1 MKKLKC
7 ELFNDN
13 FQNFKRY
20 NIPKA
25 QLVIADIP
33 YNIGNNFYGSNPMWY
48 KGGDNKNGE
57 SKLAGKAAFN
67 TDHNFNIA
75 EYFHFCNRLLKAEP
89 KRSNGRGKSSDA
101 PCMIV
106 FCSFEQIPMVL
117 RYAEKHGF
125 KNHYPLFFIKNFSP
139 QVLKAN
145 MRIVGAVEY
154 ALVLY
159 RDKLPKFRNGGEMV
173 YNWFNW
179 VQDGKRIPKIHPTQK
194 PVILLKRLIELFT
207 DPGDVVID
215 PVAGSGATLRAAKEL
230 GRSSYGFEIS
240 KDFYSKAQ
248 SKMLD
253 CPFVQRNIFEEE
265 GNNVKQTALSF

>member
-1 MKKLKC
+1 MKC

-75 EYFHFCNRLLKAEP
+75 EYFHFCNRLLKKEP
-89 KRSNGRGKSSDA
+89 KERGQA

-106 FCSFEQIPMVL
+106 FCSFEQIPMVI

-125 KNHYPLFFIKNFSP
+125 KKHIPLVFVKNFSA

-145 MRIVGAVEY
+145 MRIVGATEY
-154 ALVLY
+154 GLVLY

-173 YNWFNW
+173 FNWFNW
-179 VQDGKRIPKIHPTQK
+179 VQDGKKIPKIHPTQK
-194 PVILLKRLIELFT
+194 PVLLLKRLIEIFT

-215 PVAGSGATLRAAKEL
+215 PVAGSGTTLRAAVEL
-230 GRSSYGFEIS
+230 DRKAYGFEIS
-240 KDFYSKAQ
+240 KEFYRRAKNE
-248 SKMLD
+248 ML
-253 CPFVQRNIFEEE
+253 NIQFLP
-265 GNNVKQTALSF
+265 TALNF